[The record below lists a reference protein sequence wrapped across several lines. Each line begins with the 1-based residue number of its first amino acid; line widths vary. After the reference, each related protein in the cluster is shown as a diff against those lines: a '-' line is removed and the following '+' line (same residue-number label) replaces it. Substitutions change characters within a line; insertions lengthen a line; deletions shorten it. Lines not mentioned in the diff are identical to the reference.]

1 MRDRVGVRDV
11 TLTPPCGLA
20 FDADAKT
27 TMQLLTKAAGEL

>member
-20 FDADAKT
+20 FDPDPAATLKA
-27 TMQLLTKAAGEL
+27 LVKAAAE